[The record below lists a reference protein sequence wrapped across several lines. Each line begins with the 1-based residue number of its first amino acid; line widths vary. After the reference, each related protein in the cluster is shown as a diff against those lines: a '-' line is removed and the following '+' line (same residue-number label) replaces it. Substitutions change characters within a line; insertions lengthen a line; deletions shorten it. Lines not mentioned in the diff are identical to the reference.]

1 MRFARVQHNVQRLTS
16 PFLRCPPV
24 PPRLAA
30 YYPPDE
36 IVTFTDIVAECDG
49 KDCASQIEWSAKNF
63 DDKHCDMQAH
73 IAPGNQ
79 NISITWDTTAASKL
93 DGLSDAALFD
103 LNHHG
108 WATALNLERPRE

>member
-1 MRFARVQHNVQRLTS
+1 M
-16 PFLRCPPV
+16 

-79 NISITWDTTAASKL
+79 NISITFFSIPQCLARANSNN
-93 DGLSDAALFD
+93 ANF
-103 LNHHG
+103 N
-108 WATALNLERPRE
+108 ATFGGKVRQ